1 MISGWMIAVA
11 ALAVAQ
17 APQTP
22 PAPPPAPPK
31 ACTSA
36 AHRAFD
42 FWVGEW
48 SVTPTGKTKQ
58 VANSR
63 IEKLY
68 GDCVIRENWM
78 PFGNPGGGS
87 LNSYDVSEGQWH
99 QVWMDNS
106 GARVE
111 FVGGPVGKTMR
122 LTGFWRDVI
131 APGKH
136 AWIRMTYTP
145 NADGSVRQFGEQS
158 EDFGQSWTTSFDFTY
173 HPKPAAAK

>member
-1 MISGWMIAVA
+1 MLPMFAI
-11 ALAVAQ
+11 ALAVMQ
-17 APQTP
+17 AATP
-22 PAPPPAPPK
+22 APAAAPPPP
-31 ACTSA
+31 ACTA
-36 AHRAFD
+36 APHRAFD
-42 FWVGEW
+42 FWVGDW
-48 SVTPTGKTKQ
+48 TVTPTGKSKH
-58 VANSR
+58 VANSK
-63 IEKLY
+63 IERLY

-78 PFGNPGGGS
+78 PINNPGGGS
-87 LNSYDVSEGQWH
+87 LNSYDASDGQWH

-122 LTGFWRDVI
+122 LTGFWRDLI

-158 EDFGQSWTTSFDFTY
+158 EDFGQTWSTSFDFTY
-173 HPKPAAAK
+173 HPKTAPR